1 MVVRVWMPYLHN
13 QNWLYP
19 RVTQCGQGG
28 DVGVGGCGGDCDCD
42 YDSDCGQNI
51 DPILVGVI
59 V

>member
-28 DVGVGGCGGDCDCD
+28 DVGVGGCGGDCD